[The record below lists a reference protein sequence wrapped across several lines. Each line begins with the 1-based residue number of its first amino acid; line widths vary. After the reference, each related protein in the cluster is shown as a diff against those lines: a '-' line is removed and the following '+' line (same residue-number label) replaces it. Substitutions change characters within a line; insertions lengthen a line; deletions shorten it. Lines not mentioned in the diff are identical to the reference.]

1 MILNLIQEYLR
12 QKTVII
18 NASFDGGIVLKQIVT
33 EVDMDLIGASE
44 SFIHYQTYI
53 TDIENIPG
61 ESYKY
66 KNVNVSLEFI
76 IQVANKNYTVYKKVF
91 DRYVFAF
98 MRVLERSK
106 NPLMTFSDNDISS
119 GLLLL
124 DIQNVKIVNADRF
137 EDEHYKPTINFTL
150 KINDNMNT
158 SNNILKS
165 DSI

>member
-1 MILNLIQEYLR
+1 
-12 QKTVII
+12 
-18 NASFDGGIVLKQIVT
+18 
-33 EVDMDLIGASE
+33 
-44 SFIHYQTYI
+44 
-53 TDIENIPG
+53 
-61 ESYKY
+61 
-66 KNVNVSLEFI
+66 
-76 IQVANKNYTVYKKVF
+76 
-91 DRYVFAF
+91 
-98 MRVLERSK
+98 
-106 NPLMTFSDNDISS
+106 MTFSDNDISS